1 MGAIKEN
8 VYTHDETNLF
18 YVARAFAHP
27 MRIRIITELLVDRPY
42 RNIDFVKMLGMAKP
56 TIKAH
61 IDMLK
66 DAELVRVEYY
76 LHFYEISLNRK
87 GRKWSELFLEGNNDV

>member
-8 VYTHDETNLF
+8 DYSFQETNLF

-27 MRIRIITELLVDRPY
+27 VRIRIITELLSERPY
-42 RNIDFVKMLGMAKP
+42 RNIDFVRLLGMAKP

-66 DAELVRVEYY
+66 DAELVSVEYY
-76 LHFYEISLNRK
+76 LHYYDISLNRK
-87 GRKWSELFLEGNNDV
+87 GMKWCELFLEVYTEI